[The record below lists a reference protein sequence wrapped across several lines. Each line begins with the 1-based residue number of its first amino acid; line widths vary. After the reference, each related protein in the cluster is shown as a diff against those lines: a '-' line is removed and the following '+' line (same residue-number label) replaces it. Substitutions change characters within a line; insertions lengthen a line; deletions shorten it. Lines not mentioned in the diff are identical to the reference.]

1 MSQEFIK
8 THFAGVEVSFSK
20 VDEELFD
27 KDYKVVFVNGAK
39 VEFTPLDEGDV
50 TKVYRTSTGEELD
63 TEAYRKAYN
72 ESTVGEEAS
81 PSDVSGSTD
90 MILFI
95 LSDGK
100 TVPVYVMGEN
110 EFIIGL
116 LYRDQQQPVRSCE
129 RSEIKE
135 KAGEGA

>member
-1 MSQEFIK
+1 MKKFTSVIL
-8 THFAGVEVSFSK
+8 AAVCVC
-20 VDEELFD
+20 LMLAAC
-27 KDYKVVFVNGAK
+27 GAK
-39 VEFTPLDEGDV
+39 VEFTPIDEGEV
-50 TKVYRTSTGEELD
+50 SKVYLTSTGEELD

-95 LSDGK
+95 LSDGS

-110 EFIIGL
+110 EFIVGGSGDAVYYTVTNSS
-116 LYRDQQQPVRSCE
+116 LYDLVNAQ
-129 RSEIKE
+129 K
-135 KAGEGA
+135 

>member
-1 MSQEFIK
+1 MKKLASVIL
-8 THFAGVEVSFSK
+8 AAVCVC
-20 VDEELFD
+20 LMLAAC
-27 KDYKVVFVNGAK
+27 GAK
-39 VEFTPLDEGDV
+39 VEFTPLDECDV
-50 TKVYRTSTGEELD
+50 TKVYRTSTGEERD

-110 EFIIGL
+110 EFIIGGSGDAVYYTVTNSS
-116 LYRDQQQPVRSCE
+116 LYDLVNAQ
-129 RSEIKE
+129 K
-135 KAGEGA
+135 

>member
-1 MSQEFIK
+1 MKKLASVIL
-8 THFAGVEVSFSK
+8 AAVCVC
-20 VDEELFD
+20 LMLAAC
-27 KDYKVVFVNGAK
+27 GAK
-39 VEFTPLDEGDV
+39 IEFTPIDEGEV
-50 TKVYRTSTGEELD
+50 SKVYLTSTGEELD

-110 EFIIGL
+110 EFIIGGSGDAVYFTVTNSS
-116 LYRDQQQPVRSCE
+116 LYDLVNAQ
-129 RSEIKE
+129 K
-135 KAGEGA
+135 

>member
-1 MSQEFIK
+1 MKKFTSVIL
-8 THFAGVEVSFSK
+8 AAVCVC
-20 VDEELFD
+20 LMLAAC
-27 KDYKVVFVNGAK
+27 GAK

-81 PSDVSGSTD
+81 PSD
-90 MILFI
+90 

-110 EFIIGL
+110 EFIIGGSGDAVYYTVTNSS
-116 LYRDQQQPVRSCE
+116 LYDLVNAQ
-129 RSEIKE
+129 K
-135 KAGEGA
+135 

>member
-1 MSQEFIK
+1 MKKLASVILASVCVCLMLAACGE
-8 THFAGVEVSFSK
+8 
-20 VDEELFD
+20 
-27 KDYKVVFVNGAK
+27 K

-110 EFIIGL
+110 EFIIGGSGDAVYFTVTNSS
-116 LYRDQQQPVRSCE
+116 LYDLVNAQ
-129 RSEIKE
+129 K
-135 KAGEGA
+135 

>member
-1 MSQEFIK
+1 MKRFTSVIL
-8 THFAGVEVSFSK
+8 AAVCVC
-20 VDEELFD
+20 LMLAAC
-27 KDYKVVFVNGAK
+27 GAK

-110 EFIIGL
+110 EFIIGSIGDAVYYTVTNSS
-116 LYRDQQQPVRSCE
+116 LYDLVNAQ
-129 RSEIKE
+129 K
-135 KAGEGA
+135 

>member
-1 MSQEFIK
+1 MKKLASVIL
-8 THFAGVEVSFSK
+8 ASVCVC
-20 VDEELFD
+20 LMLAAC
-27 KDYKVVFVNGAK
+27 GAK
-39 VEFTPLDEGDV
+39 IEFTPLDEGDV

-72 ESTVGEEAS
+72 ESTVDEEAS

-110 EFIIGL
+110 EFIIGGSGDAVYYTVTNSS
-116 LYRDQQQPVRSCE
+116 LYDLVNAQ
-129 RSEIKE
+129 K
-135 KAGEGA
+135 

>member
-1 MSQEFIK
+1 MKKLASVIL
-8 THFAGVEVSFSK
+8 ASVCVC
-20 VDEELFD
+20 LMLAAC
-27 KDYKVVFVNGAK
+27 GAK
-39 VEFTPLDEGDV
+39 VEFTPLDESDV

-110 EFIIGL
+110 EFIIGGSGDAVYYTVTNSS
-116 LYRDQQQPVRSCE
+116 LYDLVNAQ
-129 RSEIKE
+129 K
-135 KAGEGA
+135 

>member
-1 MSQEFIK
+1 MKKLASVIL
-8 THFAGVEVSFSK
+8 ASVCVC
-20 VDEELFD
+20 LMLAAC
-27 KDYKVVFVNGAK
+27 GAK
-39 VEFTPLDEGDV
+39 IEFTPLDEGDV
-50 TKVYRTSTGEELD
+50 TKVYRTSTGEEHD

-110 EFIIGL
+110 EFIIGGSGDAVYYTVTNSS
-116 LYRDQQQPVRSCE
+116 LYDLVNAQ
-129 RSEIKE
+129 K
-135 KAGEGA
+135 